1 MGSIRCRS
9 LYSLRDESGVALFV
23 TLVTIFLMV
32 VVSGT
37 LVALAMNE
45 YQTAQVSQESRQA
58 FQVTEAAVGKAMFEL
73 GRDGNWDD
81 SSGATQFHT
90 PGDTTTWYALD
101 DGSAAVVNAPFPAS
115 SPLGQITVQLR
126 GASSADAMGCSPE
139 ACIWLRA
146 TGRVAKASRR
156 IEVLLGKMFP
166 GVDATAYTYS
176 PVNIGAGGGG
186 NGAFTLHGALYVASC
201 IDPDGGG
208 PQPCIGLQMQGDGAI
223 LNDVPANGDA
233 GPPYHNRIYVRG
245 AITGQGGSF
254 QIGLDSQPMM
264 GVYASEGWA
273 PSINNQIDAYEKG
286 NFVPRIPFPDPS
298 ALIAAQ
304 KANRINGGV
313 AYWCPFAS
321 CTAAQWQSRT
331 VNLDDPGATLTLKDG
346 RRVVIP
352 DAVSGINCGANP
364 GMANQCNNATGADVS
379 GNNDFSLVFDG
390 RVTPRTLDT
399 QRATYIHMQSRM
411 EILDDLEY
419 YSGFTTFLIENTGS
433 ADSVTPALEI
443 RASVT
448 TTAFG
453 QPGGNTYA
461 FAVGPSDASVSG
473 GGIYVRGSGI
483 VLRAVL
489 LSHET
494 LKNDNPQ
501 TWYGMFIAKLLDWDN
516 NPQIYRVPGLEAN
529 LPPGVLAV
537 LQSGFGV
544 ELRRWREIF

>member
-1 MGSIRCRS
+1 MGWIRSRS
-9 LYSLRDESGVALFV
+9 LCSLRDESGVALGLA
-23 TLVTIFLMV
+23 LVTISLMV

-45 YQTAQVSQESRQA
+45 YQTAQAGQESRQA
-58 FQVTEAAVGKAMFEL
+58 FQVTEAAIEKAMFEL
-73 GRDGNWDD
+73 ARDGDWGD

-90 PGDTTTWYALD
+90 PGDTATWYSLY
-101 DGSAAVVNAPFPAS
+101 DGSAAVVNAPFPSS

-126 GASSADAMGCSPE
+126 EASSGDANGCSPQ

-186 NGAFTLHGALYVASC
+186 NGAFTLHGSLYVASC
-201 IDPDGGG
+201 TDPDGTG

-245 AITGQGGSF
+245 GITGQGGSF

-313 AYWCPFAS
+313 AYSCRFAS
-321 CTAAQWQSRT
+321 CSASQWQA
-331 VNLDDPGATLTLKDG
+331 VNLDDSSNALSLRDG
-346 RRVVIP
+346 RKILIP
-352 DAVSGINCGANP
+352 DAASGINCTANP

-379 GNNDFSLVFDG
+379 GNNDFSLVFNG
-390 RVTPRTLDT
+390 FGTPRTLDT
-399 QRATYIHMQSRM
+399 QRDTYIHMQSRM

-419 YSGFTTFLIENTGS
+419 YSGFTTFLIENAGS
-433 ADSVTPALEI
+433 AGSSAPALEI

-448 TTAFG
+448 ATSFG

-461 FAVGPSDASVSG
+461 FAAGPSDASVSG

-501 TWYGMFIAKLLDWDN
+501 TWYGLFIARLLDWDN

-537 LQSGFGV
+537 LRSGFGV